1 MIINFE
7 DEKKKQDKL
16 KEEQMKKDF
25 ENWMNEI
32 LEKKIDWE

>member
-25 ENWMNEI
+25 EDFMREI
-32 LEKKIDWE
+32 LEKEIDWD